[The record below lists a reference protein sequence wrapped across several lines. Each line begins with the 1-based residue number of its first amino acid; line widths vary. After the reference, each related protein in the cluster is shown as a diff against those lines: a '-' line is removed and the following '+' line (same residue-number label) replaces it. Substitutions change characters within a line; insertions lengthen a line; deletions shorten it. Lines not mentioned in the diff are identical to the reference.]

1 MAEAWVS
8 NLIFIITIVDLL
20 TDWVHRTIVVWVGAA
35 VMLAVGLAMGFY
47 TQGQALA
54 AIDFNTL
61 GLLLGMML
69 LMAMF
74 RNTAAVEALAIPA
87 AQKAGCSPARFL
99 AILGGLTPIISILF
113 ITATPIL

>member
-1 MAEAWVS
+1 AAQATGTPSDGSPGRGRKPVTTAWVAS
-8 NLIFIITIVDLL
+8 LIFLSTIAVLL

-61 GLLLGMML
+61 GLLLGML
-69 LMAMF
+69 VLMAMF
-74 RNTAAVEALAIPA
+74 RKTGTVEALAVVA
-87 AQKAGCSPARFL
+87 AQKS
-99 AILGGLTPIISILF
+99 GG
-113 ITATPIL
+113 

>member
-1 MAEAWVS
+1 MAATWVS
-8 NLIFIITIVDLL
+8 SLIFLATIAVLL

-61 GLLLGMML
+61 GLLPPP
-69 LMAMF
+69 
-74 RNTAAVEALAIPA
+74 RKQEAARCDCWPSWED
-87 AQKAGCSPARFL
+87 
-99 AILGGLTPIISILF
+99 
-113 ITATPIL
+113 